1 MKEIKIEALVNVG
14 DNVLTFGAII
24 EEGDEKA
31 YQAFFDFITREG
43 WEVISIY
50 KT

>member
-1 MKEIKIEALVNVG
+1 MKEIRIEALVNVG
-14 DNVLTFGAII
+14 DNVLTLSVMV

-50 KT
+50 KI